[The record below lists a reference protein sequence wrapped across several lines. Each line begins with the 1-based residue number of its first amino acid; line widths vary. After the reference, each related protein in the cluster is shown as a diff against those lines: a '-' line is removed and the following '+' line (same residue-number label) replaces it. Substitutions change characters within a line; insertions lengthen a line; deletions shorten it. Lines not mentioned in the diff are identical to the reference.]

1 MNIFGKIT
9 LAVALSIS
17 IVAAYYS
24 IAGLAAIF
32 AAAVIPVIIMGTVL
46 EIAKITTAVWLHL
59 NWKTAPFLMKAYLTT
74 ATIVLMF
81 ITSMGIFGF
90 LSKAHVEQT
99 AISQENAA
107 TLEQIEKKILDFEN
121 TISAN
126 QSKIAELSNTKNV
139 AISDIQKQID
149 QEQSR
154 VDQILARIQPAIDEQ
169 NSIISKVENN
179 NQVQISKIDTEIENL
194 SAEISKYKTERDSL
208 TSGPSEKTDP
218 TVILEKKS
226 TLAGLKASLSD
237 IDGLLQNQSKQNI
250 KTLQTI
256 IGVNAD
262 GINGQDTR
270 AAIQKYRNDL
280 ISKISALE
288 EELKFIQDNEV
299 NSAKQKTEFA
309 QKRLPEL
316 DTLISD
322 GEAKLSELQSQ
333 RNSLLNS
340 NDPRVAEAQQKIES
354 IRKQVDDQLE
364 QSNKLIQSLRE
375 ELVKASNINV
385 DADIT
390 EQKKSIES
398 ARNEISLLTNQKYS
412 VESELRKLEAEV
424 GPVKYIAEMVYGTQ
438 ADKNMLETAVRWVIL
453 LLVFVFDPLAVIL
466 VLAGIR
472 SLESQVTHIATT
484 IPEITVIK
492 PKRKPVK
499 RKPKINT
506 KKEEPVVVVNNDEQQ
521 LELDFPT
528 VTPKEKP
535 KRKPKSS
542 SQVKPITTPPVLI
555 QKPKN

>member
-1 MNIFGKIT
+1 MYFIGDKMNIFGKIT

-59 NWKTAPFLMKAYLTT
+59 NWKNAPFLMKSYLTT

-99 AISQENAA
+99 AISQENVAN
-107 TLEQIEKKILDFEN
+107 LEQIDKKIFDLEK
-121 TISAN
+121 TITDSQN
-126 QSKIAELSNTKNV
+126 KITELANTKNI
-139 AISDIQKQID
+139 AISGIQTQID

-154 VDQILARIQPAIDEQ
+154 VNQILARIQPAIDEQ

-179 NQVQISKIDTEIENL
+179 NQVQISKIDTEIEKL

-226 TLAGLKASLSD
+226 ALSGLKTSLSD

-299 NSAKQKTEFA
+299 NSAKQKTEFS

-316 DTLISD
+316 QTLISD
-322 GEAKLSELQSQ
+322 SETKLSELQSQ

-340 NDPRVAEAQQKIES
+340 NDPLSFRDIELHLS
-354 IRKQVDDQLE
+354 HR
-364 QSNKLIQSLRE
+364 
-375 ELVKASNINV
+375 
-385 DADIT
+385 
-390 EQKKSIES
+390 
-398 ARNEISLLTNQKYS
+398 
-412 VESELRKLEAEV
+412 
-424 GPVKYIAEMVYGTQ
+424 
-438 ADKNMLETAVRWVIL
+438 
-453 LLVFVFDPLAVIL
+453 
-466 VLAGIR
+466 
-472 SLESQVTHIATT
+472 
-484 IPEITVIK
+484 
-492 PKRKPVK
+492 
-499 RKPKINT
+499 
-506 KKEEPVVVVNNDEQQ
+506 
-521 LELDFPT
+521 
-528 VTPKEKP
+528 
-535 KRKPKSS
+535 
-542 SQVKPITTPPVLI
+542 
-555 QKPKN
+555 